1 MLLSENPAEEK
12 QNYHVYYVFGF
23 FQWYNPKLRN
33 SVLSLNRFLLK
44 HLTQKVVIETRGVR
58 GKKKVTSLKK
68 AKIIR
73 LVKFM
78 YVVLLLPVWH
88 LTRHYILFY
97 VQNPSF
103 LLVYHCTE
111 FSDGLKNR
119 ILTQKSMK
127 KELRTQKERE
137 GLNSNKEFIFK

>member
-58 GKKKVTSLKK
+58 GKKGHQLEKGQNHTVSKVYVRRPSFTSVTSDQTL
-68 AKIIR
+68 
-73 LVKFM
+73 
-78 YVVLLLPVWH
+78 YS
-88 LTRHYILFY
+88 FY

-119 ILTQKSMK
+119 ILTQKLMK